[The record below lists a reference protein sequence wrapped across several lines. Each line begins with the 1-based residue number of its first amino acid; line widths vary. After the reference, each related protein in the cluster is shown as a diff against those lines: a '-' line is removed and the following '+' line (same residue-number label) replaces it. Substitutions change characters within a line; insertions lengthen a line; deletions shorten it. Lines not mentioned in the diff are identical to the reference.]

1 LLNKLYNNPKVLF
14 LIDGIG
20 AMLSAISLG
29 IVLPKFQDLLGIPVQ
44 ILYFLAT
51 FPILFLTYD
60 FYNFFNQNVNISKEL
75 KGIALLNLLYS
86 VLSIGLAIYHLEVF
100 KKLGWTYII
109 LEVFILFFLSYLQL
123 HTAKKITNRNN

>member
-1 LLNKLYNNPKVLF
+1 MLNKVYNNPKVLF
-14 LIDGIG
+14 LIDGFG
-20 AMLSAISLG
+20 AMLSAISLA
-29 IVLPKFQDLLGIPVQ
+29 IVLPKFEDLLGIPVQ
-44 ILYFLAT
+44 LLYFLST

-60 FYNFFNQNVNISKEL
+60 FYNFFNQNVNISKAL

-123 HTAKKITNRNN
+123 HTAKK